1 MCEAVCILFQK
12 EEMDEEEDEPKPKP
26 SKDPFAALPGG

>member
-1 MCEAVCILFQK
+1 MCALFQ
-12 EEMDEEEDEPKPKP
+12 EEEVDEEEDEPKPKP